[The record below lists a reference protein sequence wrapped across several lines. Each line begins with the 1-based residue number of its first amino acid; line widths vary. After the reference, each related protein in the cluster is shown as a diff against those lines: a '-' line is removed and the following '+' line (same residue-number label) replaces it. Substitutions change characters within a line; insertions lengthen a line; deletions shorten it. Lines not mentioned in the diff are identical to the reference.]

1 MYNINDSIDKA
12 YNFIQGLRAKGYK
25 YSGTPVYNVTKDDL
39 SKLAKVGEKYGIPFE
54 WLFNLIKHEAANTFN
69 PAITNSIGATGI
81 IQFMTKIKRKDGT
94 YVTMSYAKADGSDA
108 VTTSELRKMSF
119 SEQLD
124 YLDGFLKRN
133 LKNHLTAQG
142 KIPESF
148 TQGDVFMT
156 IFYPVSVGKPN
167 YQFPDSVSSANAG
180 IRKPLDYVEKA
191 LKNSVFPLSVVPY
204 SLAEVKKKF
213 GEAYEYTEMIV
224 KRNWLPIIIIGLG
237 LAGLTYY
244 GIKTGKFKFK

>member
-1 MYNINDSIDKA
+1 MYNINNSIDKA
-12 YNFIQGLRAKGYK
+12 YSFIQGLKAKGYK
-25 YSGTPVYNVTKDDL
+25 YSGTPVYNITKDDL
-39 SKLAKVGEKYGIPFE
+39 SNLAKVGEKYGIPFE
-54 WLFNLIKHEAANTFN
+54 WLFNLIKHESANTFN

-81 IQFMTKIKRKDGT
+81 IQFMTKIGGK
-94 YVTMSYAKADGSDA
+94 TMSYAKADGSDA

-133 LKNHLTAQG
+133 LKKHLTAQG

-167 YQFPDSVSSANAG
+167 YQFPDSVSRANAG

-224 KRNWLPIIIIGLG
+224 KRNWLPIFIIGLG

>member
-25 YSGTPVYNVTKDDL
+25 YSGTPVYNITKDDL
-39 SKLAKVGEKYGIPFE
+39 LKLAKVGEKYDIPFE

-81 IQFMTKIKRKDGT
+81 IQFMTKIGGK
-94 YVTMSYAKADGSDA
+94 TMTYAKADGSDA

-124 YLDGFLKRN
+124 YLDGYLKRN
-133 LKNHLTAQG
+133 LKKYLTPEG
-142 KIPESF
+142 KIPETF
-148 TQGDVFMT
+148 TQGDIFMT

-167 YQFPDSVSSANAG
+167 YQFPDSVSRANAG
-180 IRKPLDYVEKA
+180 IKKPLDYVEKA

-204 SLAEVKKKF
+204 SLADVKKKF
-213 GEAYEYTEMIV
+213 GEAYEYGEVVV
-224 KRNWLPIIIIGLG
+224 KRNWIPIVIIGLG
-237 LAGLTYY
+237 LVGLTYF

>member
-25 YSGTPVYNVTKDDL
+25 YSGTPVYNITKDDL
-39 SKLAKVGEKYGIPFE
+39 LKLAKVGEKYDIPFE

-81 IQFMTKIKRKDGT
+81 IQFMTKIGGK
-94 YVTMSYAKADGSDA
+94 TMTYAKADGSDA

-124 YLDGFLKRN
+124 YLDGYLKRN
-133 LKNHLTAQG
+133 LKKYLTLEG
-142 KIPESF
+142 KIPETF
-148 TQGDVFMT
+148 TQGDIFMT

-167 YQFPDSVSSANAG
+167 YQFPDSVSRANAG
-180 IRKPLDYVEKA
+180 IKKPLDYVEKA

-204 SLAEVKKKF
+204 SLADVKKKF
-213 GEAYEYTEMIV
+213 GEAYEYGEIVV
-224 KRNWLPIIIIGLG
+224 KRNWIPIIIIGLG
-237 LAGLTYY
+237 LVGLTYF

>member
-1 MYNINDSIDKA
+1 MYNINNSIDKA
-12 YNFIQGLRAKGYK
+12 YSFIQGLKAKGYK
-25 YSGTPVYNVTKDDL
+25 YSGTPVYNITKDDL
-39 SKLAKVGEKYGIPFE
+39 SKLADVGDKYGIPFE
-54 WLFNLIKHEAANTFN
+54 WLFNLIKHESANTFN

-81 IQFMTKIKRKDGT
+81 IQFMTKIGGK
-94 YVTMSYAKADGSDA
+94 TMSYAKADGSDA

-133 LKNHLTAQG
+133 LKNHLTAEG
-142 KIPESF
+142 KIPINF

-167 YQFPDSVSSANAG
+167 YQFPDSVSRANAG

-204 SLAEVKKKF
+204 SLADVKKKF
-213 GEAYEYTEMIV
+213 GEAYEYGEVVV
-224 KRNWLPIIIIGLG
+224 KRNWIPIVIIGLG
-237 LAGLTYY
+237 LVGLTYF

>member
-12 YNFIQGLRAKGYK
+12 YSFIQGLKAKGYK

-39 SKLAKVGEKYGIPFE
+39 SKLANVGEKYGIPFE
-54 WLFNLIKHEAANTFN
+54 WLFNLIKHESANTFN

-81 IQFMTKIKRKDGT
+81 IQFMTKIGGK
-94 YVTMSYAKADGSDA
+94 TMSYAKADGSDA

-167 YQFPDSVSSANAG
+167 YQFPDSVSRANAG

-204 SLAEVKKKF
+204 SLADVKKKF

-244 GIKTGKFKFK
+244 GIKTGKFKFKFK

>member
-25 YSGTPVYNVTKDDL
+25 YTGVPAYDITKDDL
-39 SKLAKVGEKYGIPFE
+39 SNLAQVGEKYGIPFE
-54 WLFNLIKHEAANTFN
+54 WLFNLIKHESANTFN

-81 IQFMTKIKRKDGT
+81 IQFMTKIGGK
-94 YVTMSYAKADGSDA
+94 TMSYAKADGSDA

-133 LKNHLTAQG
+133 LKKHLTPEG
-142 KIPESF
+142 KIPDSF

-167 YQFPDSVSSANAG
+167 YQFPDSVSRANAG
-180 IRKPLDYVEKA
+180 IKKPLDYVEKA

-204 SLAEVKKKF
+204 SLADVKKKF
-213 GEAYEYTEMIV
+213 GEAYEYGELIV
-224 KRNWLPIIIIGLG
+224 KRNWMPIIIIGLG
-237 LAGLTYY
+237 LVGLTYF

>member
-12 YNFIQGLRAKGYK
+12 YNFIQGLRTKGYK

-81 IQFMTKIKRKDGT
+81 IQFMTKIGGK
-94 YVTMSYAKADGSDA
+94 TMSYAKADGSDA

-133 LKNHLTAQG
+133 LKKHLTAEG

-167 YQFPDSVSSANAG
+167 YQFPDSVSRANAG
-180 IRKPLDYVEKA
+180 IKKPLDYVEKA

-204 SLAEVKKKF
+204 SLADVKKKF
-213 GEAYEYTEMIV
+213 GEAYEYGELIV
-224 KRNWLPIIIIGLG
+224 KRNWMPIIIIGLG
-237 LAGLTYY
+237 LVGLTYF